1 MDLSNDLISKFV
13 KITNDDKNENS
24 ESTVYGTV
32 VEYNGGMYVRIDG
45 SDLLTPV
52 ETTADFKPNERVTV
66 MIKNHSATVTGN
78 ITSPATNEGAV
89 TEKVTKAVE
98 DVEGK
103 VITEV
108 EILIADRVSTKQLD
122 AEVARI
128 DELIAG
134 KASVED
140 LTATNA
146 EITNLKAEDAKIE
159 NLLVGKASIKDLTA
173 TNAEITN
180 LKAKDAEIENLVAD
194 KASIEDL
201 TATNARIDSLQA
213 NKADITYLDANFAT
227 IDELE
232 AAHADIEILDAEV
245 ANINTLVNGNLTS
258 DNILSLNITSQNT
271 TMENAFVKDA
281 MIDTVTANKIMSGTI
296 DTNKVTIQS
305 TDGSMLLQGTLL
317 QMKDDNGKVRI
328 QIGKDTGGNFT
339 FVLYDESGT
348 GVLIDEEG
356 IKSSDAIADGL
367 IVDAKVADNAN
378 IAGSKLDIASVIT
391 EVNNDNST
399 TIKSNKIY
407 LDEQGQS
414 LEVAFNSLKTHV
426 DTIQDVT
433 IDGDL
438 TEVIEQVQS
447 NTTQIAANKEGIST
461 LVSENTS
468 RKEEIQNLDG
478 EIESVNNT
486 LSSKYSSLEQDVSGF
501 KTTVADTYATKQSVT
516 DINNNLSANYTTTSA
531 MNSAIQ
537 QKANEITSSVSETYT
552 TKAEFNNLEV
562 GGRNLLEN
570 SSFKKDINK
579 WHANDSSFYS
589 FVTNDG
595 KQCCKIDMPG
605 LENGCYLTQ
614 SILTDLVYGETYTV
628 SGWVK
633 TENIQPGTTNY
644 TIMFYIDGWYDN
656 NGVDTWYGLCDQ
668 SFPINT
674 GAGSWQHIYGTFTVN
689 NPAFRTARSCDF
701 FVYARD
707 FTGQVYFYDVKLEK
721 GNKATDWSPA
731 PEDVQGQID
740 DTNANLQNN
749 YSTTSAMNSAIQQ
762 KANEITSSV
771 SETYATKAEFNNLQ
785 IGGTNLLP
793 HSGNFKDNCGLW
805 ITNGSSITLE
815 TVITYNGHN
824 TIKIHNDSSNGIV
837 YSEYISLK
845 PNTTYTYSITAV
857 ASGVVT
863 GDNTRPLHMW
873 VHPQGDE
880 SNPHRE
886 EILDSSHAGIG
897 TSWGRSYI
905 VFKTP
910 DTDDFYLMKPFIYLT
925 EGQIIYIANFKV
937 EEGNRPTDW
946 SPAPEDVQG
955 QIDDTNNN
963 LQNNYSTTSQMNSA
977 IQQKANEITSTVSE
991 TYTTK
996 SEFNNLQIGGTNL
1009 IQNGNFKGAIAGSTS
1024 MPNPWTFWG
1033 TDIHIYGSHGMP
1045 GYDHVGCVYIGCNL
1059 TDGRQSGIYSNRI
1072 HVSKVEK
1079 GANYMASFIFA
1090 TESNVKGANA
1100 YIEYLNDAC
1109 DQIVNSQVIASARV
1123 STNIGGN
1130 GLNEHQYHIPFTMWT
1145 GDFSYVQITFN
1156 HGGTNVVSAGYLMIV
1171 GNVQIEKGNK
1181 ATAWSPAPEDIQGQI
1196 DATNA
1201 NLQNNY
1207 STTSA
1212 MNSAIQQ
1219 KANEITSSVS
1229 QTYATK
1235 QSVTDINNNLANN
1248 YSTTSQMNSAIQ
1260 QKANEITSTVSQTY
1274 ISNYEAK
1281 KLADTTTTGLNKYL
1295 FERYQRDG
1303 FDYGAR
1309 PTLND
1314 LVGAR
1319 LIESQLMDSPPPH
1332 TSYLGDNYIGVLTFY
1347 LYYDY
1352 ACTKTTTITTDD
1364 NGTVYL
1370 NNVGIYDLTTCQPAN
1385 VTFNMIKGLNRIDI
1399 IYAEGGG
1406 GDGVSWGGVDGWS
1419 AFGAYA
1425 NVVTNEIANRT
1436 NELTLAMTQGNML
1449 YTDPTFR
1456 NGENYTFVYNNLG
1469 NNTVIKER
1477 ITSIEGCPNTS
1488 GYCLKITTNGEAT
1501 PGLGGFAFG
1510 NNCRYNAVFITKITA
1525 KIPVGYWIE
1534 WASNAYG
1541 DNGERK
1547 WLSSTSGT
1555 GDWYDYYFKV
1565 KCGDY
1570 GSIANT
1576 NYFYLYGPQASAENP
1591 VIWYVSY
1598 ATVFDVTDS
1607 DERITNLTNNLAVNY
1622 STTSQ
1627 MNSAIQQK
1635 ANEITSTVSQ
1645 TYTTKSEFNSLN
1657 IGSTNLVGGTK
1668 DFSGWGYYNLYMNKI
1683 NETAIDSRFT
1693 GMSVS
1698 FTLSASDDYCD
1709 LAKYEAV
1716 WVEPDTEYTLS
1727 FWARGSGQFYTY
1739 LYTHDGGPVA
1749 SHYNSSGYSG
1759 TQVDGASI
1767 HTLSSNDTYKRYWV
1781 VYRTA
1786 STAQGIVNLIAARA
1800 AKNLNTDVNM
1810 VIYGVKFE
1818 KGNRPTDWSPAP
1830 EDVQGQ
1836 IDATNNNLANNYSTT
1851 SQMNSAIQQ
1860 KANEITSSVSQTYT
1874 TKSETTAI
1882 QNQITTSRNLLMG
1895 SRDYNLGKWGT
1906 ERATILDEWYN
1917 GTRIYTTSVEWASMD
1932 YYVSDLIDRGVIE
1945 LFTPYTFS
1953 CYVMSTGSDYT
1964 PNILFFG
1971 DGLPNFS
1978 GAFCG
1983 TASTSWQRISITIEW
1998 ASFDNRS
2005 YGIRFEAPTA
2015 SPSGSHLRWACFQLE
2030 RGRVATGWAPAP
2042 EDAQYAINDVNN
2054 NLVANYATTS
2064 SMNSAI
2070 QQKAN
2075 EITSSVSQTYTTKAE
2090 FNNLEVGG
2098 ANLVYNGGFN
2108 RNLDSW
2114 NVNGGS
2120 CGVQACTESPSGY
2133 MLRMDVAGY
2142 GHGAYQMFTF
2152 HDSTYCTDYVVS
2164 FYAKSNVDGLQ
2175 MYASME
2181 WDPATNTVFTLNGG
2195 WQKCVYKFRRSN
2207 PGANALVFYSNGVGT
2222 GSIYIHSIKMEKG
2235 TVPSAWS
2242 PHPSEIENKVNNLSN
2257 NLANNYS
2264 TTTQMN
2270 SAIQQKA
2277 NEITSSVSQT
2287 YATKQSVTDVN
2298 NNLSAMNDTVVGYQK
2313 WLFEQYTNN
2322 QNVGTGNGTY
2332 PTLAHLANETL
2343 ISSRLVDYLPGYTSA
2358 IGDSYIG
2365 VYTVYLYYESAY
2377 TWSGYII
2384 SDDESTTYLNGVAVC
2399 QAASC
2404 TQTTFTMNFKKGINK
2419 LQIIHGEG
2427 GGGDGVTLSD
2437 LGPWKEYGAY
2447 PACVTA
2453 ASSNHYAS
2461 NSDIVQTVND
2471 LTIKFTESG
2480 GYNLLQNGH
2489 ADKGTSYWNNNGGGI
2504 SVHAAA
2510 AGGATGNY
2518 FGTSFPHGISYYD
2531 WVQLLPNTHYVYQAK
2546 IWSYGSFGGNSS
2558 VPLHYWFSYDRVNN
2572 TGDGYTILD
2581 YQQNVSNTGTWT
2593 QCYLHFVTG
2602 NSNIYIRPFIY
2613 HSGVT
2618 ADIYVTELMLS
2629 QSRVVQPWSPHPSE
2643 VYSGI
2648 TQIDKDGIRV
2658 HHSNANS
2665 YTHMAPDGFFVN
2677 NNGTDV
2683 VQVTASGLYVQGN
2696 ITSGSTIQGARITG
2710 STFNSSN
2717 DVFQVLEDGTIETSF
2732 LAVNG
2737 AVSTDKLNVND
2748 IENASYPKV
2757 LSEAT
2762 TVYIS
2767 PNGGVNAE
2775 EFYDGAYFT
2784 SLSNMLSVAPRNLNG
2799 YTLTIKLM
2807 SDLYENAALTWF
2819 HSGQVNFEMQG
2830 YTLYGYFYGYGAS
2843 MCYRLYGNTNANNNG
2858 TWGHIKPNVGRAMGS
2873 YYYAVQFQ
2881 YCQFAV
2887 NYVAVYPSA
2896 SSGSSSGG
2904 IGVHRGATGIIFN
2917 AKACGDMRYLVRAE
2931 YAGRVH
2937 VNSTQGACNNATFCA
2952 STGGIITLNSSNNQA
2967 GRSTTGNPYWVGSG
2981 GLILCDQLLGMDKIT
2996 FNNTSQ
3002 SGSSSSSG
3010 STTRKVTETV
3020 KATSADTY
3028 RSTVYNNWKGDGTVR
3043 QGDYGY
3049 GDCQGCWFFGN
3060 NLYTTMNAGTV
3071 TKVVIRI
3078 QRQSGGVN
3086 ALQTLT
3092 VKSHNHTSRPS
3103 GAPTYTDTIG
3113 TCSCAVGS
3121 SIDLVITDSTTINK
3135 LKNCK
3140 GLGLSIGSASSPY
3153 AVCSGAC
3160 SVIITYTTNS

>member
-13 KITNDDKNENS
+13 KITNDDKNKNS

-78 ITSPATNEGAV
+78 ITSPSTNEGTV
-89 TEKVTKAVE
+89 IEKVTEAVE

-108 EILIADRVSTKQLD
+108 EILIADRVSTGQLD

-146 EITNLKAEDAKIE
+146 EITNLKAD
-159 NLLVGKASIKDLTA
+159 KASIKDLTATNAEITNLKADKASVEDLTA

-194 KASIEDL
+194 KATIENL

-213 NKADITYLDANFAT
+213 NKADITYLDSNFAT

-296 DTNKVTIQS
+296 DTNNVTIQS

-339 FVLYDESGT
+339 FILYDESGT

-414 LEVAFNSLKTHV
+414 LEVAFNSLKTQV
-426 DTIQDVT
+426 ETIQDVT

-438 TEVIEQVQS
+438 TAVIEQVQS

-461 LVSENTS
+461 LVSENTI

-516 DINNNLSANYTTTSA
+516 DVSNNLATNYSTTSAMNSAIQQKANEITSSVSETYATKQSVTDVSNNLAANYSTTSA

-552 TKAEFNNLEV
+552 TKSEFNGLQIGGVNLVLWSECIELHSSDY
-562 GGRNLLEN
+562 GNYYNSIIEN
-570 SSFKKDINK
+570 NTVKITP
-579 WHANDSSFYS
+579 
-589 FVTNDG
+589 TNDG
-595 KQCCKIDMPG
+595 NVFNNAIYTSETRLQ
-605 LENGCYLTQ
+605 
-614 SILTDLVYGETYTV
+614 GETYTLSFDILSPDDIGFYWYPSESYSIDDKINASSKWQTV
-628 SGWVK
+628 SFTYTQRG
-633 TENIQPGTTNY
+633 ETTANPVLFGFHRL
-644 TIMFYIDGWYDN
+644 I
-656 NGVDTWYGLCDQ
+656 
-668 SFPINT
+668 
-674 GAGSWQHIYGTFTVN
+674 AGH
-689 NPAFRTARSCDF
+689 
-701 FVYARD
+701 VYYYRRL
-707 FTGQVYFYDVKLEK
+707 KLEK
-721 GNKATDWSPA
+721 GNKPTAWSPAPEDIQGQIDATNNNLTNNYSTTTQMNSAIQQKANEITSTVSQTYTTKSEFNNLQIGGKNLLLDSKREITNNEYLIGSFRPTELFEVGEQYTVSICVTPANGVGSIKPFISGGYMGLSNPLYVNGTTRQVLSITFTFGGYASDKVPVDASDSNADVQFYRLPNDGTVTSNTTLHWVKVEKGAKATDWTPA

-771 SETYATKAEFNNLQ
+771 SQTYTTKSEFNNLQ
-785 IGGTNLLP
+785 IGGTNTFKISKVGSETCDIKYNSSFTDNSENGFNVITADGRMHTRLFHTIKDNGYWTVSFKVKSSVYVGPIHIDICDKVADSFNSDTNWSEVTRTVLVDNYSVDTFNFVDIVQ
-793 HSGNFKDNCGLW
+793 HIDCGQAITYYFKD
-805 ITNGSSITLE
+805 
-815 TVITYNGHN
+815 V
-824 TIKIHNDSSNGIV
+824 
-837 YSEYISLK
+837 
-845 PNTTYTYSITAV
+845 
-857 ASGVVT
+857 
-863 GDNTRPLHMW
+863 
-873 VHPQGDE
+873 
-880 SNPHRE
+880 
-886 EILDSSHAGIG
+886 
-897 TSWGRSYI
+897 
-905 VFKTP
+905 
-910 DTDDFYLMKPFIYLT
+910 
-925 EGQIIYIANFKV
+925 KV
-937 EEGNRPTDW
+937 EKGNKPTAW

-955 QIDDTNNN
+955 QIDATNNN
-963 LQNNYSTTSQMNSA
+963 LTNNYSTTTQMNSAIQQKANEITSSVSQTYTTKAEFNNLAIGGTNLYPNSNFITQPTYYEFSGHSLNVECASSVDSGNVVAKYGGNVLMLYTNNADDNYYTLAPQVTLEPNTTYTLSYDYASTGGISANSSYIYLWGIFGDYNTRTVISAGDGSQTHKVRKRYKVTFTTADRVIMQIRFGFQNTSEAWMAVEGIKLEKGNQATEWSPAPEDVQGQIDATNNNLAVNYSTTSQMNSA
-977 IQQKANEITSTVSE
+977 IQQKANEITSSVSE

-1024 MPNPWTFWG
+1024 MPDPWTFWG
-1033 TDIHIYGSHGMP
+1033 EEIRIYWSHGLP
-1045 GYDHVGCVYIGCNL
+1045 GYNHVGCVYIGCNL
-1059 TDGRQSGIYSNRI
+1059 TDGRQSGMFSNVI

-1090 TESNVKGANA
+1090 IEHNVKGATA
-1100 YIEYLNDAC
+1100 HLEYLNDAR
-1109 DQIVNSQVIASARV
+1109 DQILHSQVLATARV
-1123 STNIGGN
+1123 TNNVVN
-1130 GLNEHQYHIPFTMWT
+1130 GLHEHQYHIPFTMWT
-1145 GDFSYVQITFN
+1145 GDFSYIQIVFN
-1156 HGGTNVVSAGYLMIV
+1156 HRGTNVPSNGYLMIV

-1181 ATAWSPAPEDIQGQI
+1181 AT
-1196 DATNA
+1196 
-1201 NLQNNY
+1201 
-1207 STTSA
+1207 
-1212 MNSAIQQ
+1212 
-1219 KANEITSSVS
+1219 
-1229 QTYATK
+1229 
-1235 QSVTDINNNLANN
+1235 
-1248 YSTTSQMNSAIQ
+1248 
-1260 QKANEITSTVSQTY
+1260 
-1274 ISNYEAK
+1274 
-1281 KLADTTTTGLNKYL
+1281 
-1295 FERYQRDG
+1295 
-1303 FDYGAR
+1303 
-1309 PTLND
+1309 
-1314 LVGAR
+1314 
-1319 LIESQLMDSPPPH
+1319 
-1332 TSYLGDNYIGVLTFY
+1332 
-1347 LYYDY
+1347 
-1352 ACTKTTTITTDD
+1352 
-1364 NGTVYL
+1364 
-1370 NNVGIYDLTTCQPAN
+1370 
-1385 VTFNMIKGLNRIDI
+1385 
-1399 IYAEGGG
+1399 
-1406 GDGVSWGGVDGWS
+1406 
-1419 AFGAYA
+1419 
-1425 NVVTNEIANRT
+1425 
-1436 NELTLAMTQGNML
+1436 
-1449 YTDPTFR
+1449 
-1456 NGENYTFVYNNLG
+1456 
-1469 NNTVIKER
+1469 
-1477 ITSIEGCPNTS
+1477 
-1488 GYCLKITTNGEAT
+1488 
-1501 PGLGGFAFG
+1501 
-1510 NNCRYNAVFITKITA
+1510 
-1525 KIPVGYWIE
+1525 
-1534 WASNAYG
+1534 
-1541 DNGERK
+1541 
-1547 WLSSTSGT
+1547 
-1555 GDWYDYYFKV
+1555 
-1565 KCGDY
+1565 
-1570 GSIANT
+1570 
-1576 NYFYLYGPQASAENP
+1576 
-1591 VIWYVSY
+1591 
-1598 ATVFDVTDS
+1598 
-1607 DERITNLTNNLAVNY
+1607 
-1622 STTSQ
+1622 
-1627 MNSAIQQK
+1627 
-1635 ANEITSTVSQ
+1635 
-1645 TYTTKSEFNSLN
+1645 
-1657 IGSTNLVGGTK
+1657 
-1668 DFSGWGYYNLYMNKI
+1668 
-1683 NETAIDSRFT
+1683 
-1693 GMSVS
+1693 
-1698 FTLSASDDYCD
+1698 
-1709 LAKYEAV
+1709 
-1716 WVEPDTEYTLS
+1716 
-1727 FWARGSGQFYTY
+1727 
-1739 LYTHDGGPVA
+1739 
-1749 SHYNSSGYSG
+1749 
-1759 TQVDGASI
+1759 
-1767 HTLSSNDTYKRYWV
+1767 
-1781 VYRTA
+1781 
-1786 STAQGIVNLIAARA
+1786 
-1800 AKNLNTDVNM
+1800 
-1810 VIYGVKFE
+1810 
-1818 KGNRPTDWSPAP
+1818 DWSPAP

-1836 IDATNNNLANNYSTT
+1836 IDATNANLQNNYSTT

-1860 KANEITSSVSQTYT
+1860 KANEITSSVSETYA
-1874 TKSETTAI
+1874 TKQSVTDVSNNLAT
-1882 QNQITTSRNLLMG
+1882 NYSTTS
-1895 SRDYNLGKWGT
+1895 
-1906 ERATILDEWYN
+1906 
-1917 GTRIYTTSVEWASMD
+1917 
-1932 YYVSDLIDRGVIE
+1932 
-1945 LFTPYTFS
+1945 
-1953 CYVMSTGSDYT
+1953 
-1964 PNILFFG
+1964 
-1971 DGLPNFS
+1971 
-1978 GAFCG
+1978 
-1983 TASTSWQRISITIEW
+1983 Q
-1998 ASFDNRS
+1998 
-2005 YGIRFEAPTA
+2005 
-2015 SPSGSHLRWACFQLE
+2015 
-2030 RGRVATGWAPAP
+2030 
-2042 EDAQYAINDVNN
+2042 
-2054 NLVANYATTS
+2054 
-2064 SMNSAI
+2064 MNSAI

-2098 ANLVYNGGFN
+2098 TNLIYNGGFN
-2108 RNLDSW
+2108 RNLDNW
-2114 NVNGGS
+2114 NSNGNSNGA
-2120 CGVQACTESPSGY
+2120 QACGESPSGY
-2133 MLRMDVAGY
+2133 MLCIDASND
-2142 GHGAYQMFTF
+2142 GHGVYQVLRF

-2164 FYAKSNVDGLQ
+2164 FYAKTNVDGSR
-2175 MYASME
+2175 MFVSME
-2181 WDPATNTVFTLNGG
+2181 GDPATSSVFTLNGG

-2207 PGANALVFYSNGVGT
+2207 PGTNAIVFYASGGGT
-2222 GSIYIHSIKMEKG
+2222 RNIYIHSIKMEKG

-2242 PHPSEIENKVNNLSN
+2242 PHPSEIENKVNDLSN

-2287 YATKQSVTDVN
+2287 YITKAETS
-2298 NNLSAMNDTVVGYQK
+2298 LMNDTVAGNRK
-2313 WLFEQYTNN
+2313 WLFEMYTNN
-2322 QNVGTGNGTY
+2322 QQVGTGGGTY

-2343 ISSRLVDYLPGYTSA
+2343 ISSRLVDSLPGHTSE
-2358 IGDSYIG
+2358 IGDFYIG

-2377 TWSGYII
+2377 TWSGSIT

-2399 QAASC
+2399 QAPTC
-2404 TQTTFTMNFKKGINK
+2404 VTTPFTMNFKKGINK

-2437 LGPWKEYGAY
+2437 LGPWKEFGAY

-2461 NSDIVQTVND
+2461 NSDIVQTAND

-2489 ADKGTSYWNNNGGGI
+2489 ADKGTSYWVNNGGGLN
-2504 SVHAAA
+2504 HNANAG
-2510 AGGATGNY
+2510 GGATGNF
-2518 FGTSFPHGISYYD
+2518 FGTDLPHGISYHD
-2531 WVQLLPNTHYVYQAK
+2531 WVKLLPNTHYVYQAK
-2546 IWSYGSFGGNSS
+2546 IWSNAAFGGLGSA
-2558 VPLHYWFSYDRVNN
+2558 PLHYWFSYDAANGVS
-2572 TGDGYTILD
+2572 DGYTILD
-2581 YQQNVSNTGTWT
+2581 YQQNVPHTGTWT
-2593 QCYLHFVTG
+2593 QCYVHFVTG
-2602 NSNIYIRPFIY
+2602 NSNIFFKPIIW
-2613 HSGVT
+2613 HNGVT
-2618 ADIYVTELMLS
+2618 TSIFVTELMLS

-2717 DVFQVLEDGTIETSF
+2717 DVFQVLEDGTIETSY

-2757 LSEAT
+2757 LTEAT

-2830 YTLYGYFYGYGAS
+2830 NTIFGYFYGYGPS
-2843 MCYRLYGNTNANNNG
+2843 MCYRLYGNTNANSSG
-2858 TWGHIKPNVGRAMGS
+2858 AWGHIKPNVGRAMGG

-2881 YCQFAV
+2881 YCQFAI
-2887 NYVAVYPSA
+2887 NNIAVYPSA

-2917 AKACGDMRYLVRAE
+2917 AKACGDMKYLVRAE

-2937 VNSTQGACNNATFCA
+2937 VNATQGACNNATFCA
-2952 STGGIITLNSSNNQA
+2952 TTGGIITLNSSNNQA

-3010 STTRKVTETV
+3010 SSTRKVTETV

-3028 RSTVYNNWKGDGTVR
+3028 RSTVYNNWKGDSTVR

-3121 SIDLVITDSTTINK
+3121 SIDLVITDSATINK
-3135 LKNCK
+3135 LKKCK

>member
-13 KITNDDKNENS
+13 KITNDDKNKNS

-89 TEKVTKAVE
+89 TEKVTEAVE
-98 DVEGK
+98 EVEGK

-134 KASVED
+134 KASVE
-140 LTATNA
+140 
-146 EITNLKAEDAKIE
+146 
-159 NLLVGKASIKDLTA
+159 DLTA

-232 AAHADIEILDAEV
+232 AAHADIEILDTEV

-296 DTNKVTIQS
+296 DTNNVTIQS

-339 FVLYDESGT
+339 FILYDESGT

-447 NTTQIAANKEGIST
+447 NTTQITANKEGIST
-461 LVSENTS
+461 LVSENTI

-516 DINNNLSANYTTTSA
+516 DINNNLST
-531 MNSAIQ
+531 
-537 QKANEITSSVSETYT
+537 
-552 TKAEFNNLEV
+552 
-562 GGRNLLEN
+562 
-570 SSFKKDINK
+570 
-579 WHANDSSFYS
+579 
-589 FVTNDG
+589 
-595 KQCCKIDMPG
+595 
-605 LENGCYLTQ
+605 
-614 SILTDLVYGETYTV
+614 
-628 SGWVK
+628 
-633 TENIQPGTTNY
+633 
-644 TIMFYIDGWYDN
+644 
-656 NGVDTWYGLCDQ
+656 
-668 SFPINT
+668 
-674 GAGSWQHIYGTFTVN
+674 
-689 NPAFRTARSCDF
+689 
-701 FVYARD
+701 
-707 FTGQVYFYDVKLEK
+707 
-721 GNKATDWSPA
+721 
-731 PEDVQGQID
+731 
-740 DTNANLQNN
+740 N

-771 SETYATKAEFNNLQ
+771 SQTYATKQSVTDVNNKF
-785 IGGTNLLP
+785 
-793 HSGNFKDNCGLW
+793 S
-805 ITNGSSITLE
+805 
-815 TVITYNGHN
+815 
-824 TIKIHNDSSNGIV
+824 
-837 YSEYISLK
+837 
-845 PNTTYTYSITAV
+845 
-857 ASGVVT
+857 
-863 GDNTRPLHMW
+863 
-873 VHPQGDE
+873 
-880 SNPHRE
+880 
-886 EILDSSHAGIG
+886 
-897 TSWGRSYI
+897 
-905 VFKTP
+905 
-910 DTDDFYLMKPFIYLT
+910 
-925 EGQIIYIANFKV
+925 
-937 EEGNRPTDW
+937 
-946 SPAPEDVQG
+946 
-955 QIDDTNNN
+955 
-963 LQNNYSTTSQMNSA
+963 NYSTTSQMNSA
-977 IQQKANEITSTVSE
+977 INQKANEITSSVSD

-1009 IQNGNFKGAIAGSTS
+1009 MRYSKPYLLGGQRISNKWNSGRGTASVVDDSRFDEPVYGLCMYSLPSTADNAWMNLKNEYGLFKVTEGDQITISMKYLVGDNCRGFHYIIFNDKDEHKHTFSPLTSYPKNVVGYTSHTWVSDYTGS
-1024 MPNPWTFWG
+1024 
-1033 TDIHIYGSHGMP
+1033 IYLCI
-1045 GYDHVGCVYIGCNL
+1045 YN
-1059 TDGRQSGIYSNRI
+1059 SGIIDTSLDL
-1072 HVSKVEK
+1072 S
-1079 GANYMASFIFA
+1079 ASP
-1090 TESNVKGANA
+1090 SV
-1100 YIEYLNDAC
+1100 L
-1109 DQIVNSQVIASARV
+1109 
-1123 STNIGGN
+1123 
-1130 GLNEHQYHIPFTMWT
+1130 L
-1145 GDFSYVQITFN
+1145 FSSIK
-1156 HGGTNVVSAGYLMIV
+1156 
-1171 GNVQIEKGNK
+1171 IEKGNK
-1181 ATAWSPAPEDIQGQI
+1181 ATAWSPAPQDIQGQI
-1196 DATNA
+1196 DATNN
-1201 NLQNNY
+1201 NLVNNY

-1235 QSVTDINNNLANN
+1235 QSVTDVNNKFSNYSTTSQMNSAIQQKANEITSSVSETYTTKSETTAVQNQITTSRNLLMGSRDYNLGKWGTERATILDEWYNGTRIYTTSAAWASMDYYVSDLIDRGVIELFTPYTFSCYVMSTGSDYTPNILFFGEGLPNFNNAVCGTASTTWQRISITLEWSSLADRSYGIRFEAPITSTSGSHLRWACFQLERGRVATGWAPAPEDAQYGINEVNNNLVNN

-1260 QKANEITSTVSQTY
+1260 QKANEITSSVSETYTTKSEFNNLQIGGKNLLLDSKREITNNGYYICGFRPTELFEVGEKYTVSICVTPANGVTHIQPYISGGYAPLSAPLYVNGATKQVLSRTFTFNGYASDRVPVDIYDNSAFVQFYRFPNDGTVTGNTTLHWVKMEKGAKATDWSPAPEDVQGQIDATNNNLQNNYSTTSAMNSAIQQKANEITSSVSKTYATKQSVTDVDNKFSNYSTTSAMNSAIQQKANEITSSVSETYATKQSVTDVDNKFSNYSTTSAMNSAIQQKANEITSSVSSTYTTKTEFDNLKIGARNYVLNSGLTKNSNNFSFNSGVSRDTNKKTPNGNNSIYFNISGLTGDSWRSGIQGIGNKLEVGKTYTIGANVFVPSNHGIDRGASLEIICWNSSDARTGTFAVGINTSTVDKWQSLSRTFTVPANTTKYSITVYVVRNGKLYAGDYSLVEGNKSIWTPAPEDVQGQIDATNNNLQNNYSTTSQMNSAIQQKANEITSSVSQTY

-1303 FDYGAR
+1303 FDYGTR

-1319 LIESQLMDSPPPH
+1319 LIESQLVDNPPPY
-1332 TSYLGDNYIGVLTFY
+1332 TSDLGDTYIGVLTFY
-1347 LYYDY
+1347 LYYDH
-1352 ACTKTTTITTDD
+1352 ACTKTATITTDD
-1364 NGTVYL
+1364 AGTVYL
-1370 NNVGIYDLTTCQPAN
+1370 NNVSIYALDSCQGAN

-1399 IYAEGGG
+1399 IYAEGSG
-1406 GDGVSWGGVDGWS
+1406 GDGVSLGGVDGWS

-1456 NGENYTFVYNNLG
+1456 NGENYTFVYNNL
-1469 NNTVIKER
+1469 NNKNVIKER
-1477 ITSIEGCPNTS
+1477 ITAIKGCPNTS
-1488 GYCLKITTNGEAT
+1488 GYCLKITTNGEAK
-1501 PGLGGFAFG
+1501 PGLGGFTFA

-1525 KIPVGYWIE
+1525 KIPVGYSIA

-1541 DNGERK
+1541 DNGEQK
-1547 WLSSTSGT
+1547 WLSSTAGT
-1555 GDWYDYYFKV
+1555 GDWYDYYCKV
-1565 KCGDY
+1565 KCGNSGDI
-1570 GSIANT
+1570 SST
-1576 NYFYLYGPQASAENP
+1576 NFFYLVGPQASAKNP
-1591 VIWYVSY
+1591 VTWYVSY

-1627 MNSAIQQK
+1627 MNSAINQKANEITSSVSQTYATKQSVTDVSNNLANNYSTTSAMNSAIQQK
-1635 ANEITSTVSQ
+1635 ANEITSSVSETYATKQ
-1645 TYTTKSEFNSLN
+1645 SVTDVSNNLANNYSTTSAMNSAINQKANEITSSVSSTYTTKTEFQNLA
-1657 IGSTNLVGGTK
+1657 IGGRNLIKQSNVANRNAASASYDKNTATWTLTAGAGTGDTWGVGLALVGNNVRIPYGKTYVLSFEIK
-1668 DFSGWGYYNLYMNKI
+1668 VPRACSWTIDVNSYAVTGSGWHGNDNDNHSARATSSKSLVANQWIKCWSRISNTASANTNKVDI
-1683 NETAIDSRFT
+1683 YDNSSFGVVMENETSSMTYQIRNIQGEIGNIPS
-1693 GMSVS
+1693 
-1698 FTLSASDDYCD
+1698 
-1709 LAKYEAV
+1709 
-1716 WVEPDTEYTLS
+1716 EYT
-1727 FWARGSGQFYTY
+1727 
-1739 LYTHDGGPVA
+1739 
-1749 SHYNSSGYSG
+1749 
-1759 TQVDGASI
+1759 
-1767 HTLSSNDTYKRYWV
+1767 
-1781 VYRTA
+1781 
-1786 STAQGIVNLIAARA
+1786 
-1800 AKNLNTDVNM
+1800 
-1810 VIYGVKFE
+1810 
-1818 KGNRPTDWSPAP
+1818 PAP
-1830 EDVQGQ
+1830 EDVQAN
-1836 IDATNNNLANNYSTT
+1836 IDAVDGKFANYSTT

-1860 KANEITSSVSQTYT
+1860 KANEITSSVSDTYA
-1874 TKSETTAI
+1874 TK
-1882 QNQITTSRNLLMG
+1882 Q
-1895 SRDYNLGKWGT
+1895 
-1906 ERATILDEWYN
+1906 
-1917 GTRIYTTSVEWASMD
+1917 SV
-1932 YYVSDLIDRGVIE
+1932 
-1945 LFTPYTFS
+1945 T
-1953 CYVMSTGSDYT
+1953 
-1964 PNILFFG
+1964 
-1971 DGLPNFS
+1971 
-1978 GAFCG
+1978 
-1983 TASTSWQRISITIEW
+1983 
-1998 ASFDNRS
+1998 
-2005 YGIRFEAPTA
+2005 
-2015 SPSGSHLRWACFQLE
+2015 
-2030 RGRVATGWAPAP
+2030 
-2042 EDAQYAINDVNN
+2042 DVNN
-2054 NLVANYATTS
+2054 
-2064 SMNSAI
+2064 
-2070 QQKAN
+2070 
-2075 EITSSVSQTYTTKAE
+2075 
-2090 FNNLEVGG
+2090 
-2098 ANLVYNGGFN
+2098 
-2108 RNLDSW
+2108 
-2114 NVNGGS
+2114 
-2120 CGVQACTESPSGY
+2120 
-2133 MLRMDVAGY
+2133 
-2142 GHGAYQMFTF
+2142 
-2152 HDSTYCTDYVVS
+2152 
-2164 FYAKSNVDGLQ
+2164 
-2175 MYASME
+2175 
-2181 WDPATNTVFTLNGG
+2181 
-2195 WQKCVYKFRRSN
+2195 KFS
-2207 PGANALVFYSNGVGT
+2207 
-2222 GSIYIHSIKMEKG
+2222 
-2235 TVPSAWS
+2235 
-2242 PHPSEIENKVNNLSN
+2242 
-2257 NLANNYS
+2257 NYS

-2277 NEITSSVSQT
+2277 NAITSSVSQT
-2287 YATKQSVTDVN
+2287 YATKQSVTDVS
-2298 NNLSAMNDTVVGYQK
+2298 NNLANNYSTTTIMNSAIQQK
-2313 WLFEQYTNN
+2313 
-2322 QNVGTGNGTY
+2322 
-2332 PTLAHLANETL
+2332 ANE
-2343 ISSRLVDYLPGYTSA
+2343 I
-2358 IGDSYIG
+2358 
-2365 VYTVYLYYESAY
+2365 
-2377 TWSGYII
+2377 
-2384 SDDESTTYLNGVAVC
+2384 
-2399 QAASC
+2399 
-2404 TQTTFTMNFKKGINK
+2404 
-2419 LQIIHGEG
+2419 
-2427 GGGDGVTLSD
+2427 
-2437 LGPWKEYGAY
+2437 
-2447 PACVTA
+2447 
-2453 ASSNHYAS
+2453 
-2461 NSDIVQTVND
+2461 
-2471 LTIKFTESG
+2471 TIKFTESG

-2489 ADKGTSYWNNNGGGI
+2489 ADKGTSYWNNNGGGLND
-2504 SVHAAA
+2504 HTNAG
-2510 AGGATGNY
+2510 GGATGN
-2518 FGTSFPHGISYYD
+2518 FFATSLPQGIRYYD
-2531 WVQLLPNTHYVYQAK
+2531 WVRLLPNTHYVYQAK
-2546 IWSYGSFGGNSS
+2546 VWSNVAFNGNSAM
-2558 VPLHYWFSYDRVNN
+2558 PLHFWFSYDTVNN

-2581 YQQNVSNTGTWT
+2581 YQQNVPHTGTWT
-2593 QCYLHFVTG
+2593 QCYIHFVTG
-2602 NSNIYIRPFIY
+2602 NDNIYIKPFIY
-2613 HSGVT
+2613 SGETVNT
-2618 ADIYVTELMLS
+2618 FYVTEIMLS

-2648 TQIDKDGIRV
+2648 TQIDKDGIKIY
-2658 HHSNANS
+2658 HNNANG
-2665 YTHMAPDGFFVN
+2665 YTHMTTDGFFIN
-2677 NNGTDV
+2677 RNGADV
-2683 VQVTASGLYVQGN
+2683 LSATSNGLYVQGN

-2717 DVFQVLEDGTIETSF
+2717 DVFQVLEDGSIETSF

-2757 LSEAT
+2757 LTEAT

-2767 PNGGVNAE
+2767 PNGGVNSE

-2784 SLSNMLSVAPRNLNG
+2784 SLSNMLAVAPRNLNG
-2799 YTLTIKLM
+2799 YTLTIRM
-2807 SDLYENAALTWF
+2807 AGDLYENAALTWF

-2843 MCYRLYGNTNANNNG
+2843 MCYRLYGNTNADSSA
-2858 TWGHIKPNVGRAMGS
+2858 WGHIKPNVGRAMGK
-2873 YYYAVQFQ
+2873 YYYAIQFQ

-2904 IGVHRGATGIIFN
+2904 IGVHRGATGNIFT

-2937 VNSTQGACNNATFCA
+2937 VNETQGACNNSTFCA
-2952 STGGIITLNSSNNQA
+2952 TTGGIITLNSSNNQA
-2967 GRSTTGNPYWVGSG
+2967 GRSTSGKPYSVSSG

-3020 KATSADTY
+3020 KASSADTY
-3028 RSTVYNNWKGDGTVR
+3028 RSTVYNSWKGDGTVR
-3043 QGDYGY
+3043 QGDYGH

-3135 LKNCK
+3135 LKKCK

>member
-13 KITNDDKNENS
+13 KITNDDKNKNS

-78 ITSPATNEGAV
+78 ITSPSTNEGV
-89 TEKVTKAVE
+89 VIEKVTEAVE

-146 EITNLKAEDAKIE
+146 EITNLKAD
-159 NLLVGKASIKDLTA
+159 KASIKDLTA

-194 KASIEDL
+194 KATIEDL

-232 AAHADIEILDAEV
+232 AAHAEIEILDSEV
-245 ANINTLVNGNLTS
+245 ADINTLVNGNLTS

-296 DTNKVTIQS
+296 DTNNVTIQS

-339 FVLYDESGT
+339 FILYDESGT

-438 TEVIEQVQS
+438 TVVKEQVQS

-461 LVSENTS
+461 LVSENTI

-501 KTTVADTYATKQSVT
+501 KTTVADTY
-516 DINNNLSANYTTTSA
+516 
-531 MNSAIQ
+531 
-537 QKANEITSSVSETYT
+537 T
-552 TKAEFNNLEV
+552 TKSEFNNLQI
-562 GGRNLLEN
+562 GGTNLMRYSKPYLLGGQRI
-570 SSFKKDINK
+570 SNK
-579 WHANDSSFYS
+579 WNSGRGTASVVDDSRFDEP
-589 FVTNDG
+589 V
-595 KQCCKIDMPG
+595 
-605 LENGCYLTQ
+605 
-614 SILTDLVYGETYTV
+614 
-628 SGWVK
+628 
-633 TENIQPGTTNY
+633 
-644 TIMFYIDGWYDN
+644 
-656 NGVDTWYGLCDQ
+656 YGLCMYSLPSTADNAWMNLKNEYGLFKVTEGDQ
-668 SFPINT
+668 ITISMKYLVGDNCRGFHYIIFNDKDEHKHTFSPLTSYPKNVVGYTSHTWVSDYT
-674 GAGSWQHIYGTFTVN
+674 GSIYLCIYNSGIIDTSLDLSASPSVLLF
-689 NPAFRTARSCDF
+689 SSI
-701 FVYARD
+701 
-707 FTGQVYFYDVKLEK
+707 KIEK
-721 GNKATDWSPA
+721 GNKATAWSPA

-740 DTNANLQNN
+740 ATNNNHQNN

-762 KANEITSSV
+762 KANEITSS
-771 SETYATKAEFNNLQ
+771 
-785 IGGTNLLP
+785 
-793 HSGNFKDNCGLW
+793 
-805 ITNGSSITLE
+805 
-815 TVITYNGHN
+815 
-824 TIKIHNDSSNGIV
+824 
-837 YSEYISLK
+837 
-845 PNTTYTYSITAV
+845 
-857 ASGVVT
+857 
-863 GDNTRPLHMW
+863 
-873 VHPQGDE
+873 
-880 SNPHRE
+880 
-886 EILDSSHAGIG
+886 
-897 TSWGRSYI
+897 
-905 VFKTP
+905 
-910 DTDDFYLMKPFIYLT
+910 
-925 EGQIIYIANFKV
+925 
-937 EEGNRPTDW
+937 
-946 SPAPEDVQG
+946 
-955 QIDDTNNN
+955 
-963 LQNNYSTTSQMNSA
+963 
-977 IQQKANEITSTVSE
+977 
-991 TYTTK
+991 
-996 SEFNNLQIGGTNL
+996 
-1009 IQNGNFKGAIAGSTS
+1009 
-1024 MPNPWTFWG
+1024 
-1033 TDIHIYGSHGMP
+1033 
-1045 GYDHVGCVYIGCNL
+1045 
-1059 TDGRQSGIYSNRI
+1059 
-1072 HVSKVEK
+1072 
-1079 GANYMASFIFA
+1079 
-1090 TESNVKGANA
+1090 
-1100 YIEYLNDAC
+1100 
-1109 DQIVNSQVIASARV
+1109 
-1123 STNIGGN
+1123 
-1130 GLNEHQYHIPFTMWT
+1130 
-1145 GDFSYVQITFN
+1145 
-1156 HGGTNVVSAGYLMIV
+1156 
-1171 GNVQIEKGNK
+1171 
-1181 ATAWSPAPEDIQGQI
+1181 
-1196 DATNA
+1196 
-1201 NLQNNY
+1201 
-1207 STTSA
+1207 
-1212 MNSAIQQ
+1212 
-1219 KANEITSSVS
+1219 
-1229 QTYATK
+1229 
-1235 QSVTDINNNLANN
+1235 
-1248 YSTTSQMNSAIQ
+1248 
-1260 QKANEITSTVSQTY
+1260 VSQTY

-1303 FDYGAR
+1303 FDYVAR

-1319 LIESQLMDSPPPH
+1319 LIESRLVDSPPAH
-1332 TSYLGDNYIGVLTFY
+1332 TSDLGDTYIGVLTFY

-1352 ACTKTTTITTDD
+1352 ACTKTVTITTDD
-1364 NGTVYL
+1364 AGTVYL
-1370 NNVGIYDLTTCQPAN
+1370 NNVGIYELTSCIPAN

-1399 IYAEGGG
+1399 IYAEGRG
-1406 GDGVSWGGVDGWS
+1406 GDGVSLGGVDGWS

-1456 NGENYTFVYNNLG
+1456 NGENYTFVYNNLN

-1477 ITSIEGCPNTS
+1477 IVAIEGCPNTS

-1510 NNCRYNAVFITKITA
+1510 HNCRYNAVFITKITA

-1541 DNGERK
+1541 DNGEQK
-1547 WLSSTSGT
+1547 WLSSKAGT
-1555 GDWYDYYFKV
+1555 GDWYDYYCKV
-1565 KCGDY
+1565 KCGDR
-1570 GSIANT
+1570 GSINNT
-1576 NYFYLYGPQASAENP
+1576 NYFYLIGPQASAENP
-1591 VIWYVSY
+1591 VTWYVSY

-1622 STTSQ
+1622 STTTQ

-1645 TYTTKSEFNSLN
+1645 TYATKQSVTDVNNKLANNYSTTTQMNSAIQQKANEITSSVSETYTTKSEFNNLQ
-1657 IGSTNLVGGTK
+1657 IGGKNLLLDSKREITNN
-1668 DFSGWGYYNLYMNKI
+1668 GYYICSFRPTELFEVGEKY
-1683 NETAIDSRFT
+1683 T
-1693 GMSVS
+1693 MSICVTPANGVNHIQPYIS
-1698 FTLSASDDYCD
+1698 GGYASLSAPLYVNGATKQVLSRTFTFNGYASDRVPVDIYD
-1709 LAKYEAV
+1709 NSAFV
-1716 WVEPDTEYTLS
+1716 
-1727 FWARGSGQFYTY
+1727 QFYRFPN
-1739 LYTHDGGPVA
+1739 DGTVTG
-1749 SHYNSSGYSG
+1749 N
-1759 TQVDGASI
+1759 T
-1767 HTLSSNDTYKRYWV
+1767 TLHWV
-1781 VYRTA
+1781 
-1786 STAQGIVNLIAARA
+1786 
-1800 AKNLNTDVNM
+1800 KM
-1810 VIYGVKFE
+1810 E
-1818 KGNRPTDWSPAP
+1818 KGAKATDWSPAP

-1836 IDATNNNLANNYSTT
+1836 IDATNNNLQNNYSTT
-1851 SQMNSAIQQ
+1851 SAMNSAIQQ
-1860 KANEITSSVSQTYT
+1860 KANEITSSVSETYT
-1874 TKSETTAI
+1874 TKSETTAV

-1906 ERATILDEWYN
+1906 DGATILDEWYN
-1917 GTRIYTTSVEWASMD
+1917 GARIYTTSVAWASMD

-1971 DGLPNFS
+1971 EGLPNFNN
-1978 GAFCG
+1978 AVCG
-1983 TASTSWQRISITIEW
+1983 TASTTWQRISITLEW
-1998 ASFDNRS
+1998 SYLADRS
-2005 YGIRFEAPTA
+2005 YGIRFEAPTP

-2030 RGRVATGWAPAP
+2030 RGKVATGWGPAP
-2042 EDAQYAINDVNN
+2042 EDAQYGINEVNN
-2054 NLVANYATTS
+2054 NLVNNYSTTSQMNSAIQQKANEITSSVSETYATKQSVTDVSNNLSTNYSTTSAMNSAINQKANEITS
-2064 SMNSAI
+2064 SVSQTYTTKTEFDNLKIGARNYVLNSGLTKNSNNFNFNSGVSRDTNKKTPNGNNSIYFNISGLTGDSWRSGIQGIGNKLEVGKTYTIGANVFVPSNHGIDRGASLEIICWNSSDARTGTFAVGINTSTVDKWQSLSRTFTVPANTTKYSIAVYVVRNGKLYAGDYSLVEGNKSIWTPAPEDVQGQIDATNNNLQNNYSTTSAMNSAI

-2075 EITSSVSQTYTTKAE
+2075 EITSSVSQTYATKSEFDNLEIGGTNLARQSNIKYGYLAMSDGSERDTSSSPNSNKDYFGIEYMPVRAGDIFTITSYNSSSSINGYIAVLVYDTSKAYVAANKVENTLNSTTPVSKTFTIANDGYIRYTARGFGELNVKLEKGNKATDWSPAPE
-2090 FNNLEVGG
+2090 DVQGQIDATNNNL
-2098 ANLVYNGGFN
+2098 
-2108 RNLDSW
+2108 
-2114 NVNGGS
+2114 
-2120 CGVQACTESPSGY
+2120 Q
-2133 MLRMDVAGY
+2133 
-2142 GHGAYQMFTF
+2142 
-2152 HDSTYCTDYVVS
+2152 
-2164 FYAKSNVDGLQ
+2164 
-2175 MYASME
+2175 
-2181 WDPATNTVFTLNGG
+2181 
-2195 WQKCVYKFRRSN
+2195 
-2207 PGANALVFYSNGVGT
+2207 
-2222 GSIYIHSIKMEKG
+2222 
-2235 TVPSAWS
+2235 
-2242 PHPSEIENKVNNLSN
+2242 
-2257 NLANNYS
+2257 NNYS
-2264 TTTQMN
+2264 TTSAMN
-2270 SAIQQKA
+2270 SAINQKA

-2298 NNLSAMNDTVVGYQK
+2298 NKFSNYSTTSQMNSAINQK
-2313 WLFEQYTNN
+2313 ANAITSSVSQTYATKQSVTDVSNN
-2322 QNVGTGNGTY
+2322 
-2332 PTLAHLANETL
+2332 LANNYSTTT
-2343 ISSRLVDYLPGYTSA
+2343 SMNSA
-2358 IGDSYIG
+2358 IQQK
-2365 VYTVYLYYESAY
+2365 A
-2377 TWSGYII
+2377 
-2384 SDDESTTYLNGVAVC
+2384 
-2399 QAASC
+2399 
-2404 TQTTFTMNFKKGINK
+2404 
-2419 LQIIHGEG
+2419 
-2427 GGGDGVTLSD
+2427 
-2437 LGPWKEYGAY
+2437 
-2447 PACVTA
+2447 
-2453 ASSNHYAS
+2453 
-2461 NSDIVQTVND
+2461 ND

-2489 ADKGTSYWNNNGGGI
+2489 ADKGTGYWIDNGGGI
-2504 SVHAAA
+2504 TTNANAG
-2510 AGGATGNY
+2510 GGATGNF
-2518 FGTSFPHGISYYD
+2518 FGTDLPHGIGYYD
-2531 WVQLLPNTHYVYQAK
+2531 WVKLLPNTHYVYQAK
-2546 IWSYGSFGGNSS
+2546 IWSNAAFGGHGS
-2558 VPLHYWFSYDRVNN
+2558 VPLHYWFSYDAANQA
-2572 TGDGYTILD
+2572 GDGYTILD
-2581 YQQNVSNTGTWT
+2581 YQQNVSLSQTWT
-2593 QCYLHFVTG
+2593 QCYVHFVTG
-2602 NSNIYIRPFIY
+2602 NSNIFFKPYIW
-2613 HSGVT
+2613 HSGIT
-2618 ADIYVTELMLS
+2618 TSIFVTELMLS

-2717 DVFQVLEDGTIETSF
+2717 DVFQVLEDGSIETSF

-2757 LSEAT
+2757 LTEAT

-2767 PNGGVNAE
+2767 PNGGVNSE

-2784 SLSNMLSVAPRNLNG
+2784 SLSNMLAVAPRNLNG
-2799 YTLTIKLM
+2799 YTLTIRM
-2807 SDLYENAALTWF
+2807 AGDLYENAALTWF

-2843 MCYRLYGNTNANNNG
+2843 MCYRLYGNTNADSSA
-2858 TWGHIKPNVGRAMGS
+2858 WGHIKPNVGRAMGK

-2904 IGVHRGATGIIFN
+2904 IGVHRGATGNIFT

-2937 VNSTQGACNNATFCA
+2937 VNETQGACNNSTFCA
-2952 STGGIITLNSSNNQA
+2952 TTGGIITLNSSNNQA
-2967 GRSTTGNPYWVGSG
+2967 GRSTSGKPYSVSSG

-3020 KATSADTY
+3020 KASSADTY

-3043 QGDYGY
+3043 QGDYGH

-3135 LKNCK
+3135 LKKCK

>member
-963 LQNNYSTTSQMNSA
+963 LQ
-977 IQQKANEITSTVSE
+977 
-991 TYTTK
+991 
-996 SEFNNLQIGGTNL
+996 
-1009 IQNGNFKGAIAGSTS
+1009 
-1024 MPNPWTFWG
+1024 
-1033 TDIHIYGSHGMP
+1033 
-1045 GYDHVGCVYIGCNL
+1045 
-1059 TDGRQSGIYSNRI
+1059 
-1072 HVSKVEK
+1072 
-1079 GANYMASFIFA
+1079 
-1090 TESNVKGANA
+1090 
-1100 YIEYLNDAC
+1100 
-1109 DQIVNSQVIASARV
+1109 
-1123 STNIGGN
+1123 
-1130 GLNEHQYHIPFTMWT
+1130 
-1145 GDFSYVQITFN
+1145 
-1156 HGGTNVVSAGYLMIV
+1156 
-1171 GNVQIEKGNK
+1171 
-1181 ATAWSPAPEDIQGQI
+1181 
-1196 DATNA
+1196 
-1201 NLQNNY
+1201 
-1207 STTSA
+1207 
-1212 MNSAIQQ
+1212 
-1219 KANEITSSVS
+1219 
-1229 QTYATK
+1229 
-1235 QSVTDINNNLANN
+1235 NN